1 MADIKQPI
9 DTLAHVIGRD
19 MHAVMVD
26 ISAVKTRLDLLITG
40 RNTSGNPQAPW
51 PPPQPAW
58 LDTTGILHIG
68 VQQSQTGKRDIA
80 LIPRADGVM
89 DLALAADGDLLA
101 DNGLHTAVITS
112 LFSDARDQ
120 RERGWWADL
129 LAGRVTG
136 SRLWRLHREKQTT
149 DTLRRAEQYAAES
162 MQWLMEPPQ
171 RLATNVAV
179 AASWSGRVRGYM
191 HLQIQIALRK

>member
-1 MADIKQPI
+1 MNKTYTTNLVDAFEAIAVDFADLQ
-9 DTLAHVIGRD
+9 L
-19 MHAVMVD
+19 
-26 ISAVKTRLDLLITG
+26 RLELLIGG
-40 RNTSGNPQAPW
+40 RNTSDNPQAEW
-51 PPPQPAW
+51 PPTKPAW
-58 LDTTGILHIG
+58 LDGEGILHIDVG
-68 VQQSQTGKRDIA
+68 QGGGKRDIA

-149 DTLRRAEQYAAES
+149 DTLRRAEQYAADS
-162 MQWLMEPPQ
+162 LQWLLEQPQ
-171 RLATNVAV
+171 RLAENVAV
-179 AASWSGRVRGYM
+179 AASWSPRTRGYM
-191 HLQIQIALRK
+191 HLRIEIALRKGTAFNS